1 MDEEDE
7 LTAIPTIK
15 MMYKDAIDPSRQHF
29 KMRYCILLEN
39 TVVDKNKEKVWLS
52 EFIYRQFDIQVI
64 KNVDKAASKAHCG
77 FKWKSGNV
85 VISAKQVGKDNWD
98 KITSRIWYFSYSRL
112 FHFE

>member
-64 KNVDKAASKAHCG
+64 KNVDKVASKAHYG
-77 FKWKSGNV
+77 FNKLESGNA
-85 VISAKQVGKDNWD
+85 VISAKTVGKDNWE
-98 KITSRIWYFSYSRL
+98 KIKIVDNAS
-112 FHFE
+112 